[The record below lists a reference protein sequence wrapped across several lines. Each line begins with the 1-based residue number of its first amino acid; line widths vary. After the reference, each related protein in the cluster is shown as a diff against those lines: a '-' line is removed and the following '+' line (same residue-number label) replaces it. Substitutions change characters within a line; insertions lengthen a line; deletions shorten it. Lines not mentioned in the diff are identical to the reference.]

1 MDHFTSFSNGNHK
14 RVFGGLE
21 AKKEDEHNFKQIF

>member
-1 MDHFTSFSNGNHK
+1 MDHFTNGNHK
-14 RVFGGLE
+14 RVFGGLK